1 MSFANLFW
9 LRRYEEMIEV
19 GEELVLENPNQVQVW
34 YGLARAHLA
43 LGNYE
48 QAIYIL
54 DQQGLP
60 EKVFVDS
67 RRANGIET
75 LMTFADALNA
85 NGQAEMARE
94 YADFVSG
101 IMNRLT
107 LTGAPKAWWP
117 NMYEACGQSIVG
129 EDELALET
137 LERVVESPG
146 LLWYPVLVDS
156 PCFQKFEDEPR
167 YQAVVQSVERRQEIL
182 RDRLPDTLQ
191 RLGVMQ

>member
-1 MSFANLFW
+1 
-9 LRRYEEMIEV
+9 
-19 GEELVLENPNQVQVW
+19 
-34 YGLARAHLA
+34 
-43 LGNYE
+43 
-48 QAIYIL
+48 
-54 DQQGLP
+54 
-60 EKVFVDS
+60 
-67 RRANGIET
+67 
-75 LMTFADALNA
+75 
-85 NGQAEMARE
+85 
-94 YADFVSG
+94 
-101 IMNRLT
+101 

-117 NMYEACGQSIVG
+117 NLYEACGQSIVG

-191 RLGVMQ
+191 RLRVMQ